1 MPRRPRRSRAFPLP
15 ALAFLAALALGGPA
29 LAQAAGSLGPPGL
42 PASAFP
48 KPDRPVA
55 EIVSPVWSGEEERD
69 RIDEAG
75 QVARLM
81 GIGPGRT
88 VADIGAGGGYYVVR
102 LSPLVGPEGRVIAQ
116 DVTPRYLAD
125 LARRVDREGLRNVTL
140 GLGEPHDPRLPPSS
154 VDAAILVH
162 MYHEIEQP
170 FAFMHNLKAALKP
183 GGRVGIVDLDR
194 ETWRHGTPR
203 ALLRCELA
211 AVGYREVS
219 FQTLKGDPA
228 YLAVFEP
235 EREVRPGEV
244 KPCPAKAP

>member
-1 MPRRPRRSRAFPLP
+1 MTRFLILLVT
-15 ALAFLAALALGGPA
+15 ALACAAPA
-29 LAQAAGSLGPPGL
+29 LAQAPGFLAPPGL
-42 PASAFP
+42 PAAAFP
-48 KPDRPVA
+48 KPERPVA
-55 EIVSPVWSGEEERD
+55 EIVSPVWSAEGERD

-81 GIGPGRT
+81 GLGPGRA

-102 LSPLVGPEGRVIAQ
+102 LAPLVGPEGRIFAQ
-116 DVTPRYLAD
+116 DVTPKYLAE
-125 LARRVDREGLRNVTL
+125 LARRVDREGLKNVTL
-140 GLGEPHDPRLPPSS
+140 ALGEGHDPRLPRAS
-154 VDAAILVH
+154 VDAAILIH

-170 FAFMHNLKAALKP
+170 FAFMHNLKSALKP

-235 EREVRPGEV
+235 ERDVKPGEV
-244 KPCPAKAP
+244 KACPVKAP